1 MTINTTT
8 LEANLTTKIN
18 NTSGTTDGK
27 EFLLLGKAVEAV
39 NTAISNNSL
48 RPSNNLSDVTN
59 VTTARTNLGLGT
71 MATAATS
78 DYAALAGA
86 TFTGAIDMGSNNIT
100 TTGKILYSNVYS
112 NLSDLPSASTYHG
125 MFAHVHATGK
135 GYYAHGGNWIP
146 IVNEDT
152 SGNVSLGGNLTVTGD
167 FTVNG
172 TTTTINSTTMD
183 VDDLNITVA
192 SGAADAAAANGAG
205 ITVDGASATFTYA
218 NTGDKWTMNKP
229 LDVTGAIT
237 SSAALTGTSASI
249 SGTVTATG
257 ATVNGTLDIEEV
269 KEKVTVS
276 STDIVSGSN
285 VVAVDLLDGA
295 IDYYTANAS
304 GNWTLNFRGDGS
316 NTLDSIM
323 SVGQS
328 MTYALLVTNGGTPR
342 YGSAY
347 QIDGSSVTPKWQG
360 GSAPTAGNANS
371 IDTYSFTIIKTASAT
386 FTVLASVT
394 QFA

>member
-48 RPSNNLSDVTN
+48 ATANNLSDVAN
-59 VTTARTNLGLGT
+59 AATARTNLGLGT
-71 MATAATS
+71 MATAATT
-78 DYAALAGA
+78 DYAALSGA
-86 TFTGAIDMGSNNIT
+86 TFTGDVDFGSNKIT
-100 TTGKILYSNVYS
+100 YANVYS

-172 TTTTINSTTMD
+172 TQTVLNTSTLT

-192 SGAADAAAANGAG
+192 DGAADAAAANGAG
-205 ITVDGASATFTYA
+205 LTVDGASATFNY
-218 NTGDKWTMNKP
+218 NSSFDKWTMNKGLVVSGAFTTDSADINGP
-229 LDVTGAIT
+229 L
-237 SSAALTGTSASI
+237 
-249 SGTVTATG
+249 
-257 ATVNGTLDIEEV
+257 NIEEV
-269 KEKVTVS
+269 KEKV
-276 STDIVSGSN
+276 IV
-285 VVAVDLLDGA
+285 DTTTTGA
-295 IDYYTANAS
+295 IYGNMNLGAVRYYTANQTTNRTIS
-304 GNWTLNFRGDGS
+304 FRGDQGS
-316 NTLDSIM
+316 GISLDSIM
-323 SVGQS
+323 AVGDS
-328 MTYALLVTNGGTPR
+328 MTSAFLFTQ
-342 YGSAY
+342 GSTAY
-347 QIDGSSVTPKWQG
+347 YVNAVYVD
-360 GSAPTAGNANS
+360 GSAPAVLKWVGGAPTGGNANS
-371 IDTYSFTIIKTASAT
+371 IDAYTFTVIKTAAST
-386 FTVLASVT
+386 FTVIANQT
-394 QFA
+394 AYA